1 MKNSNSGGSGA
12 SNLSGAPLR
21 RPKLL
26 VVDDDAGIRAGI
38 ELLLGGEPY
47 EVVYKTG
54 VAEAREALNSSA
66 FDLVITD
73 LRLGRD
79 SGLDVIGHSKDLDAA
94 VPVILMTVGGTSD
107 SAIDAIMLGA
117 HDYVQKPLDVAKLKE
132 LITKALES
140 RRLMNVPVRIPA
152 GEPSEINGEQLV
164 GRSPQMQ
171 EVYKAI
177 ARVAPQDITVLIRGE
192 SGTGKEL
199 VARAIYEHST
209 RREGP
214 FLAVNCAAMTE
225 TLLESELFGHEKG
238 AFTGADRRR
247 IGKFEQCHGGT
258 LFLDEVGDMS
268 PAVQSKLL
276 RVLQEQ
282 KFDRV
287 GGNET
292 IETNVRIISATNCDL
307 ETMATEGKFRS
318 DLYYRLD
325 GFTIELPPLRDRGE
339 DIPHLLEHFLARF
352 RAELGKSEVDGLA
365 AATVS
370 LLTAYH
376 WPGNIREMQSVIRQA
391 LLNTTGP
398 VVVPDHL
405 PDAVRGTST
414 RTVNSNGSHHGLP
427 ESDLKPFI
435 ERHLQTD
442 AGQLYA
448 QTLAQ
453 MERYL
458 ITRVLQE
465 THGNQSRASE
475 ILGIT
480 RGKIRDRIAAF
491 GLKLEK
497 EVSLTEADA

>member
-1 MKNSNSGGSGA
+1 M
-12 SNLSGAPLR
+12 LT
-21 RPKLL
+21 LL
-26 VVDDDAGIRAGI
+26 VLVIDEDRATQQTVEQAFQTENLRVLSAATIEAGLESVRTQKPDVV
-38 ELLLGGEPY
+38 LLD
-47 EVVYKTG
+47 
-54 VAEAREALNSSA
+54 
-66 FDLVITD
+66 FDLSKT
-73 LRLGRD
+73 
-79 SGLDVIGHSKDLDAA
+79 SGLEVLKQIKEIDKKL
-94 VPVILMTVGGTSD
+94 PVILMTVGGTSD

-117 HDYVQKPLDVAKLKE
+117 HDYVLKPLDVNNLKD
-132 LITKALES
+132 IVTRALES
-140 RRLMNVPVRIPA
+140 RRLMNVPVRISAAEP
-152 GEPSEINGEQLV
+152 GEQNGEQLV

-199 VARAIYEHST
+199 VARAIYQHSA
-209 RREGP
+209 RRDGP

-258 LFLDEVGDMS
+258 IFLDEVGDMS
-268 PAVQSKLL
+268 PAVQSKVL

-287 GGNET
+287 GGNDT
-292 IETNVRIISATNCDL
+292 IETNVRIISATNRDL
-307 ETMATEGKFRS
+307 EEMATEGKFRS

-339 DIPHLLEHFLARF
+339 DVPHLLEHFLARF
-352 RAELGKSEVDGLA
+352 RAELGKLEVDGLA
-365 AATVS
+365 AAAVS

-376 WPGNIREMQSVIRQA
+376 WPGNVREMQSVIRQA

-405 PDAVRGTST
+405 PDAVRGTSP
-414 RTVNSNGSHHGLP
+414 RVASLNGSQNGLP

-435 ERHLQTD
+435 ERQLQ
-442 AGQLYA
+442 AKSGELYA
-448 QTLAQ
+448 ETLAQ

-458 ITRVLQE
+458 ITRVLKE
-465 THGNQSRASE
+465 THGNQSKAAE

-497 EVSLTEADA
+497 EVSLTEGDA

>member
-1 MKNSNSGGSGA
+1 MLTLLILVIDEDRA
-12 SNLSGAPLR
+12 TQQTVEQAFQTENLRVLSAATIEAGLEAVRTEKPDVV
-21 RPKLL
+21 LL
-26 VVDDDAGIRAGI
+26 D
-38 ELLLGGEPY
+38 
-47 EVVYKTG
+47 
-54 VAEAREALNSSA
+54 
-66 FDLVITD
+66 FDLSQA
-73 LRLGRD
+73 
-79 SGLDVIGHSKDLDAA
+79 SGLEVMKQIKEIDKKL
-94 VPVILMTVGGTSD
+94 PVILMTVGGTSD

-209 RREGP
+209 RRDGP

-398 VVVPDHL
+398 VVVPEHL

-465 THGNQSRASE
+465 THGNQSKAAE

-497 EVSLTEADA
+497 EVSLTETDA

>member
-1 MKNSNSGGSGA
+1 M
-12 SNLSGAPLR
+12 LT
-21 RPKLL
+21 LL
-26 VVDDDAGIRAGI
+26 VLVIDEDRATQQTVEQAFQTENLRVLSAATIEAGLEAVRTQKPDVV
-38 ELLLGGEPY
+38 LLD
-47 EVVYKTG
+47 
-54 VAEAREALNSSA
+54 
-66 FDLVITD
+66 FDLSKS
-73 LRLGRD
+73 
-79 SGLDVIGHSKDLDAA
+79 SGLEVLKQIKEIDGKL
-94 VPVILMTVGGTSD
+94 PVILMTVGGTSD

-117 HDYVQKPLDVAKLKE
+117 HDYVLKPLDVNNLKD
-132 LITKALES
+132 IVTRALES
-140 RRLMNVPVRIPA
+140 RRLMNVPVHISAAEP
-152 GEPSEINGEQLV
+152 GEQNGEQLV

-199 VARAIYEHST
+199 VARAIYQHSV
-209 RREGP
+209 RRDSP

-258 LFLDEVGDMS
+258 IFLDEVGDMS
-268 PAVQSKLL
+268 PAVQSKVL

-287 GGNET
+287 GGNDT
-292 IETNVRIISATNCDL
+292 IETNVRIISATNRDL
-307 ETMATEGKFRS
+307 EEMATDGKFRS

-352 RAELGKSEVDGLA
+352 RAELGKSEVEGLA
-365 AATVS
+365 ANTVS
-370 LLTAYH
+370 LLTSYP

-405 PDAVRGTST
+405 PDTVRGTSP
-414 RTVNSNGSHHGLP
+414 RVVNQNGSHNGLP

-435 ERHLQTD
+435 ERHLQSNS
-442 AGQLYA
+442 GQLYSE
-448 QTLAQ
+448 TLAQ

-458 ITRVLQE
+458 ITRVLKE
-465 THGNQSRASE
+465 THGNQSKAAE

-497 EVSLTEADA
+497 EVSLTEGDA

>member
-1 MKNSNSGGSGA
+1 M
-12 SNLSGAPLR
+12 LT
-21 RPKLL
+21 LL
-26 VVDDDAGIRAGI
+26 VLVIDEDRATQQTVEQAFQTENLRVLSAATIEAGLEAVRTQKPDVV
-38 ELLLGGEPY
+38 LLD
-47 EVVYKTG
+47 
-54 VAEAREALNSSA
+54 
-66 FDLVITD
+66 FDLSKT
-73 LRLGRD
+73 
-79 SGLDVIGHSKDLDAA
+79 SGLDVLKQIKEIDKKL
-94 VPVILMTVGGTSD
+94 PVILMTVGGTSD

-117 HDYVQKPLDVAKLKE
+117 HDYVLKPLDVNNLKE
-132 LITKALES
+132 IVTRALET

-152 GEPSEINGEQLV
+152 GEPGELSGEQLV

-199 VARAIYEHST
+199 VARAIYQHSA
-209 RREGP
+209 RRDGP

-258 LFLDEVGDMS
+258 IFLDEVGDMS
-268 PAVQSKLL
+268 PAVQSKVL

-287 GGNET
+287 GGNDT
-292 IETNVRIISATNCDL
+292 IETNVRIISATNRDL
-307 ETMATEGKFRS
+307 EEMAAEGKFRS
-318 DLYYRLD
+318 DLYYRLN

-339 DIPHLLEHFLARF
+339 DVAHLLEHFLARF
-352 RAELGKSEVDGLA
+352 RAELGKLEVDGLA
-365 AATVS
+365 AAAVS

-376 WPGNIREMQSVIRQA
+376 WPGNVREMQSVIRQA

-405 PDAVRGTST
+405 PDAVRGTSP
-414 RTVNSNGSHHGLP
+414 RLANQNGSQNGLP

-435 ERHLQTD
+435 ERQLQ
-442 AGQLYA
+442 AKSGELYA
-448 QTLAQ
+448 ETLEH

-458 ITRVLQE
+458 ITRVLKE
-465 THGNQSRASE
+465 THGNQSKAAQ

-497 EVSLTEADA
+497 EVSLTEGDA